1 MELARELR
9 AEIAPAV
16 GTLLPVA
23 IEHCARAKE
32 SSVWMPCKEL
42 APYLAATA
50 PSARALDS
58 ILAYAG
64 RDTAAAVAATKH
76 AGCREAAGLSLL
88 EMLLAAIRE
97 GGSSAEAAPKPSA
110 RAVVLPRTSDI
121 GAAVVSLVTDASVVR
136 GHCPPDIRTA
146 GVDCFRALQTLDGTA
161 AGAAYKQLEAKHP
174 RALLDRLGKAAETAS
189 VDKTH

>member
-1 MELARELR
+1 
-9 AEIAPAV
+9 
-16 GTLLPVA
+16 
-23 IEHCARAKE
+23 
-32 SSVWMPCKEL
+32 MPCKEL

-110 RAVVLPRTSDI
+110 RAVVLQRTSDI

-161 AGAAYKQLEAKHP
+161 AGAAYKQLEAGIDGFKD
-174 RALLDRLGKAAETAS
+174 ALSKGQLSTLPLRELRSIPVEITYDDTKY
-189 VDKTH
+189 